1 MSKSFFE
8 EVKFKMN
15 HKKINLAED
24 MLAWEH
30 ERFSIKRLPAFT
42 MSSLES
48 HKNPDRTSILD
59 KRYTRCFVNVII
71 LDYANVTNVKYLQI

>member
-1 MSKSFFE
+1 MTKIFFPD
-8 EVKFKMN
+8 VTFKMV

-42 MSSLES
+42 LSKLES
-48 HKNPDRTSILD
+48 HKSTERGTVLD
-59 KRYTRCFVNVII
+59 VR
-71 LDYANVTNVKYLQI
+71 